1 MSEASLNRRI
11 AAIAVPAMLTVAA
24 EPLYDL
30 TDTAILGR
38 LGTAQLGGAALAVA
52 VLGLGYAVFIFLMFG
67 TTGSV
72 ARLLGAGDPRAA
84 VHRGVGALWLGAGLG
99 VVAALVLWPAAV
111 PLLRL
116 FGGRGRVLTEATTY
130 FTVSLWGFPA
140 FLVVMAGAGYLRGT
154 ADTRTPLLIALVSV
168 ALNLVGEVVLIIG
181 LGFGV
186 GASAGTT
193 VAAKTFGAALYVVLV
208 ARAARHHRVPLG
220 PDREVIAELGR
231 AGWPLFIRTASLR
244 LALAVAYGTATGLG
258 TVSLAAWAIVLQLWS
273 FLAYVTDGLEVA
285 GQALVGAA
293 VGARDRESLRR
304 IASRIL
310 LWACGLG
317 AALGVGVIGLHRVLP
332 ELFTHDAAVVELAAG
347 VLVWVGV
354 TQPVNAVAFA
364 LDGILVGA
372 DDLWF
377 QAVAMT
383 GAMVAFVPLAWWA
396 SSSAA
401 TLGALYAAWSAFM
414 VLRVVLLGTR
424 LSAQLARQRAGFRAV
439 TR

>member
-1 MSEASLNRRI
+1 MRDPSLNRRI

-72 ARLLGAGDPRAA
+72 ARLLGAGDPAGAA
-84 VHRGVGALWLGAGLG
+84 HRGVGAMWLGAGLG
-99 VVAALVLWPAAV
+99 VVAALVLWPLAV

-116 FGGRGRVLTEATTY
+116 FGGRGQVLTEATTY
-130 FTVSLWGFPA
+130 FTVSLWGFPS

-154 ADTRTPLLIALVSV
+154 GNTRTPLWIALVSV
-168 ALNLVGEVVLIIG
+168 ALNLVGEIVLIVV

-193 VAAKTFGAALYVVLV
+193 VAAKAFGAALYVVLV
-208 ARAARHHRVPLG
+208 ARAARRHHLPLG

-293 VGARDRESLRR
+293 VGARDTMLLRR
-304 IASRIL
+304 TASRIL

-317 AALGVGVIGLHRVLP
+317 VALGAMVIGLHGVLP
-332 ELFTHDAAVVELAAG
+332 RLFTHDSAVIELAAG

-377 QAVAMT
+377 QAAAMT
-383 GAMVAFVPLAWWA
+383 GALLAFVPLAWWV
-396 SSSAA
+396 STSAA
-401 TLGALYAAWSAFM
+401 SLGALYSAWSAFM
-414 VLRVVLLGTR
+414 VLRVAFLGTR
-424 LSAQLARQRAGFRAV
+424 LSGSWMTPRR
-439 TR
+439 